1 MPFSL
6 ANLKAALPEMLSRV
20 GASSL
25 VPRSKGLGAR
35 TADLLRTDVRKL
47 DPRILLGSTAG
58 GLGLGTLA
66 ASGSGL
72 TDEVAALLSK
82 MQHANLDASKV
93 KALEGYYPEVLAK
106 AQSSSLSKALGFK
119 QQAVDDLLRA
129 AEKLNPEGAYTQALK
144 GVQDKATS
152 KVLSQLT
159 PKTRELLGYIT
170 QNLTTDTKTQLSKG
184 WPVLG
189 LGAEASDLARHLTV
203 LRELSKPEVS
213 KQLGAQFEPLVRQAL
228 GSAKGLPGLD
238 AIRTSLKELQASTQ
252 GVGQTIK
259 SQAPL
264 SGAPFKDSLSS
275 IQQQLRQLSDQ
286 QNLVSNFKV
295 PQVTDEA
302 ISRFAGGAKPAI
314 LDPLERG
321 LARLRAKSPYPEI
334 PDVLRNAHIL
344 GAASDTARSAVAGEV
359 SEKVTSNF
367 LKAVGK
373 KGASKV
379 VGSWASPVTALYG
392 KVQDVNFSKA
402 IKDLTRETEVPG
414 RYFTSTK
421 PGYGEYVPK
430 MIEQLKPKAEAMSS
444 GTLKLKAYQD
454 SLNQI
459 EAAIKEKLS

>member
-6 ANLKAALPEMLSRV
+6 ANLRAALPEMLSRV

-35 TADLLRTDVRKL
+35 TSDLLRTDVRKL

-152 KVLSQLT
+152 KVLTQLT
-159 PKTRELLGYIT
+159 PKARELLGYLT
-170 QNLTTDTKTQLSKG
+170 QSKTTDTASQLAKMI
-184 WPVLG
+184 PVG
-189 LGAEASDLARHLTV
+189 GIAAEASDLARHLTV

-228 GSAKGLPGLD
+228 GSAKGLPELE
-238 AIRTSLKELQASTQ
+238 AIRTSLKQLQASTQ
-252 GVGQTIK
+252 GVGQAIK

-264 SGAPFKDSLSS
+264 SGASFKDSLSS

-286 QNLVSNFKV
+286 QNIVSNFKV
-295 PQVTDEA
+295 PQVTEEA

-321 LARLRAKSPYPEI
+321 LVHLRAKSPYPEI
-334 PDVLRNAHIL
+334 PDVLRNANVL
-344 GAASDTARSAVAGEV
+344 GAASDTVRGTAATGVAD
-359 SEKVTSNF
+359 KVTDTF
-367 LKAVGK
+367 LKGLAKSTGSKALSKIPGVSVL
-373 KGASKV
+373 ASL
-379 VGSWASPVTALYG
+379 GG
-392 KVQDVNFSKA
+392 KVQDVNFTHA
-402 IKDLTRETEVPG
+402 IKSLTQEVGKPG
-414 RYFTSTK
+414 GYFSSAK

-430 MIEQLKPKAEAMSS
+430 MIEQLKPKAESLSA
-444 GTLKLKAYQD
+444 GTLNRKAYLN

-459 EAAIKEKLS
+459 KRALTG